1 MLEAIIKGTWRELE
15 CYHFTYLIG
24 TAMHML
30 SGRKGNSS
38 TEGKDTAE
46 SIDKEHKN
54 GMEHD
59 FVAERSRDKI
69 EQGQQDECR
78 YE

>member
-1 MLEAIIKGTWRELE
+1 MKWTGRELE
-15 CYHFTYLIG
+15 YCRFTYLIG

-30 SGRKGNSS
+30 SSWKGNSS

-46 SIDKEHKN
+46 SVDKEHED

-59 FVAERSRDKI
+59 FVAEGSRDKI
-69 EQGQQDECR
+69 EQRQ
-78 YE
+78 

>member
-1 MLEAIIKGTWRELE
+1 
-15 CYHFTYLIG
+15 
-24 TAMHML
+24 MHML

-46 SIDKEHKN
+46 SIDKEHEN
-54 GMEHD
+54 WMEHD

-69 EQGQQDECR
+69 EQRQ
-78 YE
+78 